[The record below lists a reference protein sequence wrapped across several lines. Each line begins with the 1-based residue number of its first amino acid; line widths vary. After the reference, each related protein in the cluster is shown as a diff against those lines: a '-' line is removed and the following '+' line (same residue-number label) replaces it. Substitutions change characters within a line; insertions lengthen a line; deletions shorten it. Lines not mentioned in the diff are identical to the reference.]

1 MRVMMTAAIIRATEL
16 MNAKRRVANGVES
29 ESNPPMCG
37 VRELSRRK
45 RMEIAVLLFESMPSS

>member
-1 MRVMMTAAIIRATEL
+1 MTAAIIRATEL

-29 ESNPPMCG
+29 ESNPPTCG